1 MNINVIRS
9 SPGPIKARLS
19 LQTHEAAP
27 THQRREPPAHLHTNR
42 HPLAAIA
49 EDALPVL
56 HRFRVDDELYLGE
69 PQPQR
74 VDHRIGQVT
83 K

>member
-1 MNINVIRS
+1 MS
-9 SPGPIKARLS
+9 RLS
-19 LQTHEAAP
+19 LQAHEAAP

-56 HRFRVDDELYLGE
+56 HRFRVDDELHLGE

-83 K
+83 KYPSRYLS